1 MPFPRHGA
9 RNRFR
14 NTVIKY
20 VSPTSYIAS
29 RFAVCMKFA
38 CNPKTR
44 ERTTRSSLTRISRTE
59 VTRPGYSANV
69 VLALTPFF
77 VRTCTRNLRHVSLV
91 RTETVPSNSFPIDR
105 SIYRLHREN
114 GVFRRRSMVFFV
126 FTQFS
131 RLLKASNDACR
142 YVRILKNY

>member
-20 VSPTSYIAS
+20 VSPTSYIAA

-44 ERTTRSSLTRISRTE
+44 ERTTRSSLTRIPRTE

-77 VRTCTRNLRHVSLV
+77 VRTCARNLRHVSLV
-91 RTETVPSNSFPIDR
+91 PRTETVPSNSFPIDR
-105 SIYRLHREN
+105 SMYRLHREN
-114 GVFRRRSMVFFV
+114 RVFRWQSVG
-126 FTQFS
+126 FS
-131 RLLKASNDACR
+131 YLQQ
-142 YVRILKNY
+142 